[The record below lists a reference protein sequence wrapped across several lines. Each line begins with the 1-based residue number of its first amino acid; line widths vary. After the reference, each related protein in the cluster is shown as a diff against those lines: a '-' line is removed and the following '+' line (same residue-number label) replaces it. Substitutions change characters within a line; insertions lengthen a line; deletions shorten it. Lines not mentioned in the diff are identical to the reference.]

1 MDYSNNV
8 ELWTRAT
15 VASKMGKW
23 HAARRMWSQL
33 LRAYEQSNY
42 PGYREM
48 ARECAVQI
56 NRAARY
62 SEAAASRSSTP
73 PEGGASRRDCREISS
88 GRAASR
94 NRHIISSNVVD
105 NIMESFD
112 NLGNVNETIQR
123 SITPPCLQESFYM
136 VKRSTREPDHDI
148 LLQLSKSNADLQRL
162 REMSQSSF
170 GNVKTALQGLSAK
183 TAHLFPD
190 KLISNYMQLK
200 RENVQLKRTLNG
212 INKDAVV

>member
-33 LRAYEQSNY
+33 LRVYEQSNY
-42 PGYREM
+42 PGHREM

-73 PEGGASRRDCREISS
+73 PSGASRRYCREINS

-200 RENVQLKRTLNG
+200 RENVQLKRILNR
-212 INKDAVV
+212 NKDAVV